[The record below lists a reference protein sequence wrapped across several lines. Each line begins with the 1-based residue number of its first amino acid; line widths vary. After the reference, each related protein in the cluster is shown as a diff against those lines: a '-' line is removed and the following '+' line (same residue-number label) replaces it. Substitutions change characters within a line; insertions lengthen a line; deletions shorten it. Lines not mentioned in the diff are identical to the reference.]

1 MQPFRFMTGML
12 ALSAFL
18 FACARHSSPSPLSLD
33 DKSFASTPIDS
44 TQEEGYNADQRAL
57 AIYILSLSP
66 KERAAW
72 VSGTFTE
79 QELTSFLDSLQL
91 QPK

>member
-12 ALSAFL
+12 AISAFL
-18 FACARHSSPSPLSLD
+18 FACARHSTPSPLYLD
-33 DKSFASTPIDS
+33 EKSVASTPTDS

-57 AIYILSLSP
+57 AIYIFSLPP

-79 QELTSFLDSLQL
+79 DERNALLDSIQV
-91 QPK
+91 KKK

>member
-12 ALSAFL
+12 AISAFL
-18 FACARHSSPSPLSLD
+18 FACARHSTPSPLYLD
-33 DKSFASTPIDS
+33 EKSVASTPTDS

-57 AIYILSLSP
+57 AIYILSLPP

-79 QELTSFLDSLQL
+79 QELNSFLDSLQL

>member
-12 ALSAFL
+12 AISAFL
-18 FACARHSSPSPLSLD
+18 FACARHSTPSPLYLD
-33 DKSFASTPIDS
+33 EKSVASTPTDS

-57 AIYILSLSP
+57 AIYILSLPP

-79 QELTSFLDSLQL
+79 QELNSFLDSLQL
-91 QPK
+91 HPK